1 MHPVTRPTFRVKP
14 YAHPKYKFV
23 VRAKLAGK
31 WKRSYFKSEAEA
43 AAYAANQNV
52 SLEKHVKRQRSGR
65 VRSDGHTNGTRNWHE
80 FEKSNRRSTV
90 SSQAVSR
97 KAIVVLG
104 MHRSGTSALCGALD
118 VLGVNFGQRLAAATK
133 NNEKGHWEHPE
144 IVGLHDELL
153 CSLGSRWDND
163 RPLPS
168 DWVERDITR
177 DIRSLLIGILEH
189 DFAHASLFGL
199 KDPRMCRLMPLWLP
213 IFQTLRIEPHF
224 VLMVR
229 HPWEVAESLAKRDG
243 LEHPKS
249 YLLWLEHLVQAISAT
264 RAHQRSV
271 VCYEE
276 MIDDPVKVLTGL
288 RKELGVNLRAPFRVR
303 TSLRKFLE
311 PSLRHHHLKKGR
323 ANKRKP
329 PVPHLALDLYET
341 LRDASTS
348 VEIGE
353 KTAPLV
359 AQFGRGGE
367 LFYPR
372 VNLVEAELASLDKEI
387 AKSEETGMGS
397 EGLVRLAV
405 YHPVAEGYRQ
415 TESQTRYFASRSWK
429 LLVIDLP
436 GKKRNLDRPL
446 RIDPVTYPAVID
458 IAEIALKRP
467 STGEILWA
475 ATESTEFA
483 ALTVGG
489 TACRLAHEPYLR
501 ILSFGND
508 PQLLLPQ
515 STTAL
520 GDSPLRLELSI
531 LVDASPEAISTCL
544 AENKE
549 HVRNI
554 EQQKNVAE
562 DELKQRGITGA
573 VKNAE
578 FHCLNAEIERKMSE
592 LERQA
597 ERMGVVLRLK
607 EELKQRDATIAVNN
621 AEFQRL
627 NAEIERISSAFSRAQ
642 NDLKERERSISDIQ
656 AQLTESRQQHERN
669 IEYQAELTDKLIK
682 LNQDVKSFAEVFGL
696 TRQRLQDSDSAA
708 AVLIQSLFH
717 DIRLIRKR
725 KSLWKACRMLRS
737 ALSREGTQD
746 IPSNPKI
753 TAEALKQKLQGIQR
767 TLKSKKTPPAIAL
780 NALAELIVLQNR
792 VHQALDLL
800 SLGSLLRLQQKT
812 VTAHE
817 PLGNLVTD
825 AAKAG
830 FEGCLDLPFANT
842 TNTGLFHVTGWLYLK
857 SRKLTQLVARVRG
870 GASVTLTHGLPR
882 PDAAKAFPQFP
893 SAAKSGFE
901 GYVPIDLGFAGCV
914 TLELHAI
921 TEDGTD
927 SLCFQR
933 EVTLRSP
940 GTSPPDSYPLVPL
953 VETNPYTEWVRTNR
967 LTRNLLKKMGG
978 DADRIARTGP
988 RISIVVPVY
997 NTPGSYLEALID
1009 SVRSQLYQNWQLCL
1023 ADDASPEPHVRPILE
1038 RAASTDS
1045 RIQVSW
1051 RDTNGHIVKASNSA
1065 LELATGDYV
1074 GLLDHDDILSPDALL
1089 HVAEAIAAE
1098 PALDLLYTDEDKFSP
1113 SGERYDPIFKGS
1125 FSPEMAITHNY
1136 IQHFTVIRRSLLQS
1150 VRGFREGFEGAQDLD
1165 LYLRVLEKTT
1175 PEHVR
1180 HLPFVCY
1187 HWRSHPESTASTGAQ
1202 KNYVFESA
1210 RKSIAEALV
1219 RRKLRATPFL
1229 PDFAAEDNCCLYQ
1242 LRWSRELLKE
1252 NPVTIVIPTKNR
1264 DDLLE
1269 KCIASLVRTVDPAY
1283 VKLIVVDDFSEDE
1296 STRRYLKELA
1306 AGKPLSCNVIQP
1318 SSRSDAFNF
1327 SQLVNEGVAR
1337 ATTPLVL
1344 LLNNDIEAIQPGW
1357 LEDMVGWMSI
1367 DGVGAVG
1374 AKLLYPDST
1383 IQHAGVVVGE
1393 HLGLAGHIF
1402 HRLGK
1407 DIIGLNFLSHAARN
1421 VSAVTAA
1428 CMLTSKAVFDE
1439 VNGFDQANFA
1449 MEWNDV
1455 DYCLRLGQ
1463 AGKRIVFT
1471 PQAVLLHHCGKS
1483 RGRLGF
1489 RPQEHVNFLRRYRG
1503 IKDPFYNE
1511 SLDLD
1516 RLPVA
1521 AKPRHFVHTARVGKL
1536 KVLVISHNLNFEGAP
1551 RVLFDRACYFASV
1564 GGYEVT
1570 VVSPLDG
1577 PLRKHFE
1584 DAGISVNVVKTPFP
1598 QVGENEADYTER
1610 LRVIGERLR
1619 ASSLD
1624 LIICNTLI
1632 SIWGVSLAKLFD
1644 RPVIWNIHESNTLEH
1659 FLPSVPAL
1667 AGVAEDCFAS
1677 ADRVVFEANAA
1688 REVFNQYDSRENF
1701 ITIAGSVDVDA
1712 IDEFCE
1718 RHERD
1723 LLRRKHG
1730 IDTNQTVVSLIGTTC
1745 RRKGQHVFLQA
1756 IKKLQS
1762 EHPSVFAEVCFLMV
1776 GARES
1781 LYLDFLRAQIE
1792 SSQATNLRLVEERE
1806 DIYDFYRLSDIFV
1819 CASFEESFPR
1829 VILEA
1834 MAFKLG
1840 IVSTN
1845 VFGIP
1850 EIVSDGGEALLV
1862 PAGDACSL
1870 AQRILRLVQKPQNR
1884 KQLGDR
1890 AYAKVNRSFTNRG
1903 QLRKHL
1909 DLTKE
1914 VVARHD

>member
-1 MHPVTRPTFRVKP
+1 M
-14 YAHPKYKFV
+14 A
-23 VRAKLAGK
+23 
-31 WKRSYFKSEAEA
+31 
-43 AAYAANQNV
+43 
-52 SLEKHVKRQRSGR
+52 
-65 VRSDGHTNGTRNWHE
+65 
-80 FEKSNRRSTV
+80 
-90 SSQAVSR
+90 
-97 KAIVVLG
+97 
-104 MHRSGTSALCGALD
+104 
-118 VLGVNFGQRLAAATK
+118 
-133 NNEKGHWEHPE
+133 
-144 IVGLHDELL
+144 
-153 CSLGSRWDND
+153 
-163 RPLPS
+163 
-168 DWVERDITR
+168 
-177 DIRSLLIGILEH
+177 
-189 DFAHASLFGL
+189 
-199 KDPRMCRLMPLWLP
+199 
-213 IFQTLRIEPHF
+213 
-224 VLMVR
+224 
-229 HPWEVAESLAKRDG
+229 
-243 LEHPKS
+243 
-249 YLLWLEHLVQAISAT
+249 
-264 RAHQRSV
+264 
-271 VCYEE
+271 
-276 MIDDPVKVLTGL
+276 
-288 RKELGVNLRAPFRVR
+288 
-303 TSLRKFLE
+303 
-311 PSLRHHHLKKGR
+311 
-323 ANKRKP
+323 
-329 PVPHLALDLYET
+329 
-341 LRDASTS
+341 
-348 VEIGE
+348 
-353 KTAPLV
+353 
-359 AQFGRGGE
+359 
-367 LFYPR
+367 
-372 VNLVEAELASLDKEI
+372 
-387 AKSEETGMGS
+387 
-397 EGLVRLAV
+397 
-405 YHPVAEGYRQ
+405 
-415 TESQTRYFASRSWK
+415 
-429 LLVIDLP
+429 
-436 GKKRNLDRPL
+436 
-446 RIDPVTYPAVID
+446 
-458 IAEIALKRP
+458 
-467 STGEILWA
+467 
-475 ATESTEFA
+475 
-483 ALTVGG
+483 
-489 TACRLAHEPYLR
+489 
-501 ILSFGND
+501 
-508 PQLLLPQ
+508 
-515 STTAL
+515 
-520 GDSPLRLELSI
+520 
-531 LVDASPEAISTCL
+531 
-544 AENKE
+544 
-549 HVRNI
+549 
-554 EQQKNVAE
+554 
-562 DELKQRGITGA
+562 
-573 VKNAE
+573 
-578 FHCLNAEIERKMSE
+578 
-592 LERQA
+592 
-597 ERMGVVLRLK
+597 
-607 EELKQRDATIAVNN
+607 
-621 AEFQRL
+621 
-627 NAEIERISSAFSRAQ
+627 
-642 NDLKERERSISDIQ
+642 
-656 AQLTESRQQHERN
+656 
-669 IEYQAELTDKLIK
+669 
-682 LNQDVKSFAEVFGL
+682 
-696 TRQRLQDSDSAA
+696 
-708 AVLIQSLFH
+708 
-717 DIRLIRKR
+717 
-725 KSLWKACRMLRS
+725 
-737 ALSREGTQD
+737 
-746 IPSNPKI
+746 
-753 TAEALKQKLQGIQR
+753 
-767 TLKSKKTPPAIAL
+767 
-780 NALAELIVLQNR
+780 
-792 VHQALDLL
+792 
-800 SLGSLLRLQQKT
+800 
-812 VTAHE
+812 
-817 PLGNLVTD
+817 
-825 AAKAG
+825 
-830 FEGCLDLPFANT
+830 
-842 TNTGLFHVTGWLYLK
+842 
-857 SRKLTQLVARVRG
+857 
-870 GASVTLTHGLPR
+870 
-882 PDAAKAFPQFP
+882 
-893 SAAKSGFE
+893 
-901 GYVPIDLGFAGCV
+901 
-914 TLELHAI
+914 
-921 TEDGTD
+921 
-927 SLCFQR
+927 
-933 EVTLRSP
+933 
-940 GTSPPDSYPLVPL
+940 
-953 VETNPYTEWVRTNR
+953 
-967 LTRNLLKKMGG
+967 G

-988 RISIVVPVY
+988 RISIVVPGY

-1051 RDTNGHIVKASNSA
+1051 RNTNGHIVKASNSA

-1074 GLLDHDDILSPDALL
+1074 GLLDHDDLLSPDALL

-1374 AKLLYPDST
+1374 AKLLYHDST

-1393 HLGLAGHIF
+1393 HLGLAEHIF
-1402 HRLGK
+1402 HGLGK

-1428 CMLTSKAVFDE
+1428 CMLTSKAVFDK

-1483 RGRLGF
+1483 RGCLGF

-1503 IKDPFYNE
+1503 IRDPFYNE

-1521 AKPRHFVHTARVGKL
+1521 AKPRHFVHTERVGKL

-1551 RVLFDRACYFASV
+1551 RILFDRASHFASS
-1564 GGYEVT
+1564 GEYKVT
-1570 VVSPLDG
+1570 AMSPVDG

-1584 DAGISVNVVKTPFP
+1584 DAGISVNIVKTPMP
-1598 QVGENEADYTER
+1598 QVGENAADYTER
-1610 LRVIGERLR
+1610 LRAIGKGLH
-1619 ASSLD
+1619 SSSFD
-1624 LIICNTLI
+1624 LVICNTLL
-1632 SIWGVSLAKLFD
+1632 SFWGVTLAKLFD
-1644 RPVIWNIHESNTLEH
+1644 LPVIWNIHESNTLEH

-1667 AGVAEDCFAS
+1667 AGVTEGCFAS
-1677 ADRVVFEANAA
+1677 ADRVVFEANAT

-1718 RHERD
+1718 SHERD

-1730 IDTNQTVVSLIGTTC
+1730 IDIDQTVVSLIGTTC
-1745 RRKGQHVFLQA
+1745 PRKGQHVFLQA

-1762 EHPSVFAEVCFLMV
+1762 EHPSAFAEVCFLMV
-1776 GARES
+1776 GARVS
-1781 LYLDFLRAQIE
+1781 LYLDFLRDQIE
-1792 SSQATNLRLVEERE
+1792 SSGATNLRLVEERE
-1806 DIYDFYRLSDIFV
+1806 DVYDFYRLSDIFV

-1850 EIVSDGGEALLV
+1850 EMVSDGGEALLV

-1870 AQRILRLVQKPQNR
+1870 AQRILRLVQDPQNR

-1890 AYAKVNRSFTNRG
+1890 AHAKVSRCFTNRG

-1914 VVARHD
+1914 VVARHV

>member
-1 MHPVTRPTFRVKP
+1 MHPVTGPTFRVKP
-14 YAHPKYKFV
+14 YAHPKYKFL

-52 SLEKHVKRQRSGR
+52 SLENQVTRERSGR

-90 SSQAVSR
+90 SSQAMSR

-118 VLGVNFGQRLAAATK
+118 VLGVNFGQRLAPATK
-133 NNEKGHWEHPE
+133 DNQKGHWEHPE
-144 IVGLHDELL
+144 IVALHDELL
-153 CSLGSRWDND
+153 RSLESRWDND

-177 DIRSLLIGILEH
+177 DIRSLLIGILER

-224 VLMVR
+224 VLTVR

-249 YLLWLEHLVQAISAT
+249 YLLWLEHFVQAISAT
-264 RAHQRSV
+264 RAHQQSV

-276 MIDDPVKVLTGL
+276 MIDDPVKVLSGL

-311 PSLRHHHLKKGR
+311 PSLRHHHLKKGQ

-329 PVPHLALDLYET
+329 PVPRLALDLYET
-341 LRDASTS
+341 LRHASTS

-359 AQFGRGGE
+359 AQFGRGSE

-405 YHPVAEGYRQ
+405 YHPVAEGYRE

-458 IAEIALKRP
+458 IAEMALKRP

-475 ATESTEFA
+475 ATGSTEFA

-489 TACRLAHEPYLR
+489 TACRLAHKSYLR

-520 GDSPLRLELSI
+520 GDLPLRLELSI
-531 LVDASPEAISTCL
+531 LVDASPEAISTSL
-544 AENKE
+544 AEMK
-549 HVRNI
+549 
-554 EQQKNVAE
+554 QNVTE
-562 DELKQRGITGA
+562 
-573 VKNAE
+573 
-578 FHCLNAEIERKMSE
+578 
-592 LERQA
+592 
-597 ERMGVVLRLK
+597 
-607 EELKQRDATIAVNN
+607 EELKQRDATIAANN

-627 NAEIERISSAFSRAQ
+627 NTSI
-642 NDLKERERSISDIQ
+642 KEREKSISDIQ
-656 AQLTESRQQHERN
+656 TQLTESQQQHERN
-669 IEYQAELTDKLIK
+669 IEHQRAEIRDLKNSVDSERMQLAAKSSQTAELTDKLLK

-737 ALSREGTQD
+737 ALSREGALD

-767 TLKSKKTPPAIAL
+767 TLKSKKTPPAIGL

-792 VHQALDLL
+792 VHQALGLL

-812 VTAHE
+812 VTARE
-817 PLGNLVTD
+817 PLGNLVTGT
-825 AAKAG
+825 AEAG
-830 FEGCLDLPFANT
+830 FEGVLDLPLANT
-842 TNTGLFHVTGWLYLK
+842 TNIGLFHVTGWVYRK
-857 SRKLTQLVARVRG
+857 PRKLTQLVARVRG
-870 GASVTLTHGLPR
+870 GASVALTHGLPR
-882 PDAAKAFPQFP
+882 TDVAKAFPH
-893 SAAKSGFE
+893 AAMSGFE

-914 TLELHAI
+914 TLQLHAI
-921 TEDGTD
+921 TEDGTEL
-927 SLCFQR
+927 LCFQR
-933 EVTLRSP
+933 EVTLLLP
-940 GTSPPDSYPLVPL
+940 APSPPHPLVPR
-953 VETNPYTEWVRTNR
+953 VETDPYREWVRTNR

-1051 RDTNGHIVKASNSA
+1051 RNTNGHIVKASNSA

-1074 GLLDHDDILSPDALL
+1074 GLLDHDDLLSPDALL

-1098 PALDLLYTDEDKFSP
+1098 PALDLVYTDEDKFSP

-1136 IQHFTVIRRSLLQS
+1136 IQHFTVIRRSLLQA

-1296 STRRYLKELA
+1296 STRHYLKELA

-1393 HLGLAGHIF
+1393 HLGLAEHIF

-1483 RGRLGF
+1483 RGCLGF

-1521 AKPRHFVHTARVGKL
+1521 AKPRHFVHTGRVGKL

-1551 RVLFDRACYFASV
+1551 RILFDRASHFASS
-1564 GGYEVT
+1564 GEYKVT
-1570 VVSPLDG
+1570 AMSPVDG

-1584 DAGISVNVVKTPFP
+1584 DAGISVNIVKTPMP
-1598 QVGENEADYTER
+1598 QVGENAADYTER
-1610 LRVIGERLR
+1610 LRAIGKGLH
-1619 ASSLD
+1619 SSSFD
-1624 LIICNTLI
+1624 LVICNTLL
-1632 SIWGVSLAKLFD
+1632 SFWGVTLAKLFD
-1644 RPVIWNIHESNTLEH
+1644 LPVIWNIHESNTLEH

-1667 AGVAEDCFAS
+1667 AGVTEGCFAS
-1677 ADRVVFEANAA
+1677 ADRVVFEANAT
-1688 REVFNQYDSRENF
+1688 REVFNHYDSRENF

-1730 IDTNQTVVSLIGTTC
+1730 IDTDQTVVSLIGTTC
-1745 RRKGQHVFLQA
+1745 PRKGQHVFLQA

-1762 EHPSVFAEVCFLMV
+1762 EHPSAFAEVCFLMV
-1776 GARES
+1776 GARVS
-1781 LYLDFLRAQIE
+1781 LYLDFLRDQIE
-1792 SSQATNLRLVEERE
+1792 SSGATNLRLVEERE
-1806 DIYDFYRLSDIFV
+1806 DVYDFYRLSDIFV

-1850 EIVSDGGEALLV
+1850 DMVSDGGEALLV

-1870 AQRILRLVQKPQNR
+1870 AERILRLVQEPQKR

-1890 AYAKVNRSFTNRG
+1890 AHAKVSRSFTNRT

-1914 VVARHD
+1914 VVARHV